1 MAIHRRREEGRPGA
15 RLLLESD
22 EPVQLPPA
30 EINAAGVTFE
40 REEFRQHLAQLL
52 GRLEEGTVASPAP
65 VVMSDSIFVV
75 EGTSRTFWVRIWHL
89 GMEKNIIDR
98 MHVLSC
104 VPRIQGLKLPNLK

>member
-30 EINAAGVTFE
+30 EINSAGVTLE
-40 REEFRQHLAQLL
+40 REDFRPHLSQLL
-52 GRLEEGTVASPAP
+52 DSLEEGTLATPAP
-65 VVMSDSIFVV
+65 VVMSDSIFVI

-89 GMEKNIIDR
+89 GTERTSIDR